1 MTIKKKN
8 TFKRIAEME
17 EGEVVITFLLVDT
30 ISIRKKSDGDEFMS
44 IRFKDST
51 GSVEGKIWE
60 GVDRYKELE
69 VGDVAKIEAE
79 VKTYRNK
86 LDLNVKQLRLL
97 EDRDREEG
105 FEDKWLEE
113 WSEYDIDE
121 LWERLIQ
128 MVDRIESEPIRMV
141 MHSILGAKE
150 EKLRRVPAARS
161 LHHSYFGG
169 LLEHTVWI
177 TDNCL
182 RLLDNYKELDRDLII
197 AGAILHD
204 IGKTEELGGQ
214 RVTDYTVEGRLI
226 GHIIQGRDILR
237 RHAKLIK
244 EFPKDTLMHLEHII
258 LAHQGEREWGSP
270 IMPATPEAFF
280 IHMMDNLDA
289 KLRMF
294 LYTMKN
300 APDDKTFTDYHR
312 TLARYIYLGR
322 PETGEE
328 EEGEET

>member
-1 MTIKKKN
+1 M
-8 TFKRIAEME
+8 
-17 EGEVVITFLLVDT
+17 
-30 ISIRKKSDGDEFMS
+30 
-44 IRFKDST
+44 
-51 GSVEGKIWE
+51 
-60 GVDRYKELE
+60 DRYKELE

-182 RLLDNYKELDRDLII
+182 RLLDNYKEYP
-197 AGAILHD
+197 A
-204 IGKTEELGGQ
+204 E
-214 RVTDYTVEGRLI
+214 
-226 GHIIQGRDILR
+226 IQ
-237 RHAKLIK
+237 
-244 EFPKDTLMHLEHII
+244 
-258 LAHQGEREWGSP
+258 
-270 IMPATPEAFF
+270 
-280 IHMMDNLDA
+280 
-289 KLRMF
+289 
-294 LYTMKN
+294 
-300 APDDKTFTDYHR
+300 
-312 TLARYIYLGR
+312 
-322 PETGEE
+322 
-328 EEGEET
+328 